1 LYGSVISLD
10 IFLHASNIIISFI
23 IYKESQMGIFS
34 KNKKEKF
41 SIEIDKDL
49 YADFCVKC
57 AQTNVNDVIECLIK
71 DYLKPKKAEISTN
84 PIIALSTK
92 DKKSNFK
99 YYLTQVAHKTTG
111 DHYSENV
118 SDSYSSAVNKSYKYF
133 EADLWEMDSSTELS
147 ESFSKVQKNDD
158 FIQQD
163 KKTQRTLS
171 NGIKRYIEFLEY
183 LENSKN

>member
-1 LYGSVISLD
+1 
-10 IFLHASNIIISFI
+10 
-23 IYKESQMGIFS
+23 MGIFS
-34 KNKKEKF
+34 KNKKEKI

-57 AQTNVNDVIECLIK
+57 AQTNVNDIIECLIK

-99 YYLTQVAHKTTG
+99 YYLTQVAQKTTG

-133 EADLWEMDSSTELS
+133 EADLWEMDSSTKLS